1 MQAPYVLH
9 CCVKKQEEDGRW
21 TLSDNIATIKTVILQ
36 VKWMLLQA
44 TIACRCVCN
53 TRCPWQV
60 YIPFVNYL
68 LMVLCIIIIAVF
80 QTSDRLGQAY
90 GAHVFVF

>member
-1 MQAPYVLH
+1 MRVVTPWY
-9 CCVKKQEEDGRW
+9 
-21 TLSDNIATIKTVILQ
+21 
-36 VKWMLLQA
+36 
-44 TIACRCVCN
+44 
-53 TRCPWQV
+53 CPWQV

-90 GAHVFVF
+90 GAHST